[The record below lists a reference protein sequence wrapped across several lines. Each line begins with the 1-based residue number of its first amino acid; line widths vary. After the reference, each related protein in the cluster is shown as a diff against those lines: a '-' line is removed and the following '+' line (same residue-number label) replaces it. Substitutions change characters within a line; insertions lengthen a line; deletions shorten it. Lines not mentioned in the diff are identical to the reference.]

1 MKRILIAV
9 AVVAMASTAMGA
21 VGIEFGSNW
30 FKPRLDPN
38 SSNENWFG
46 QGQNMTISWT
56 IDNGM
61 SLGVY
66 SESTLLNDGM
76 GTTNNFN
83 VNSVMVSKGIVKNV
97 DVGMHLGSFYEDY
110 YSNSGLV
117 ADIYGSVNVVSGKGD
132 KVEGALKGQAGGRFA
147 DDSNAGGG
155 DWSGWYINLVVALL
169 I

>member
-1 MKRILIAV
+1 
-9 AVVAMASTAMGA
+9 
-21 VGIEFGSNW
+21 
-30 FKPRLDPN
+30 
-38 SSNENWFG
+38 
-46 QGQNMTISWT
+46 
-56 IDNGM
+56 
-61 SLGVY
+61 
-66 SESTLLNDGM
+66 
-76 GTTNNFN
+76 
-83 VNSVMVSKGIVKNV
+83 MVSKGIVKNV